1 MRRFH
6 FFIPIIFALI
16 TFIVPTDIFSQEVI
30 RNLSTI
36 VIDPGFGG
44 KDTGPVSCNK
54 SIYAKDIN
62 LQIAKKLAE
71 RIKNTIN
78 VKTICTSIVFT

>member
-1 MRRFH
+1 ML
-6 FFIPIIFALI
+6 IIF
-16 TFIVPTDIFSQEVI
+16 TVPTDIFSQEEI

-44 KDTGPVSCNK
+44 KDTGPVSCKK

-62 LQIAKKLAE
+62 LQIAEKLAK
-71 RIKNTIN
+71 RIENTLCKNN
-78 VKTICTSIVFT
+78 PDAKC